1 MRGVARHREPG
12 AEKFVEITLV
22 EERKMKTRL
31 SRLAALSAA
40 TTGLGFAASA
50 QALDLDCVSY
60 NPDMTCAVAAP
71 YVTYGD
77 ANSYSLPVLGILYQ
91 YFQDGTLS
99 NSIQPSNPYY
109 ITSTPGSIKD
119 LTVVGTGSD
128 GNPVTTNYAGADD
141 AYPTPN
147 SDGITF
153 FSTGTTTDPGGINEF
168 SGDAANT
175 WDIRLDAL
183 MGFTGG
189 DAPVWFFNNNQV
201 NSGDSTNQ
209 NLAIWAALTLYDDA
223 GVLDPLT
230 FYFTNDGGAFALVSE
245 GGGGVLNG
253 TAGSGTT
260 GAPVGP
266 DAGDNTSTD
275 YVLSG
280 GALCYTMTFSVVSC
294 SSPDAVGGP
303 INHNLGANQAV
314 YAVVFPSLN
323 DILLTAGY
331 GGYDV
336 LSLDWRM
343 GCDPGTTSPETNCI
357 GRSLNNGYE
366 QLFIGSIT
374 VLPPPNGV
382 PEPATLALLGSA
394 LLGFAAM
401 RRRKA

>member
-1 MRGVARHREPG
+1 
-12 AEKFVEITLV
+12 
-22 EERKMKTRL
+22 MKSIKQLTAI
-31 SRLAALSAA
+31 SAALLGIAA
-40 TTGLGFAASA
+40 AAPAS
-50 QALDLDCVSY
+50 ALDLTY
-60 NPDMTCAVAAP
+60 IEGTMQPAP

-77 ANSYSLPVLGILYQ
+77 ANSYSLPVLASFYDF
-91 YFQDGTLS
+91 YFGGGTG
-99 NSIQPSNPYY
+99 PGNPYY
-109 ITSTPGSIKD
+109 ITSTPGAIKD
-119 LTVVGTGSD
+119 LTVVGTGAD
-128 GNPVTTNYAGADD
+128 GVPVTTNYTGADD

-168 SGDAANT
+168 TGDAANT

-183 MGFTGG
+183 MGFTEGG
-189 DAPVWFFNNNQV
+189 APVWFFNNNQT
-201 NSGDSTNQ
+201 NSGGAEDQ

-230 FYFTNDGGAFALVSE
+230 FYFTNDGGAYAAYNE
-245 GGGGVLNG
+245 GGGGTLFG
-253 TAGSGTT
+253 TAGDGTSGPPTD
-260 GAPVGP
+260 PL
-266 DAGDNTSTD
+266 AGDNTSTD

-280 GALCYTMTFSVVSC
+280 GQLCQDAALNGVSC
-294 SSPDAVGGP
+294 DDPTAVHT

-323 DILLTAGY
+323 DILLTAGFD
-331 GGYDV
+331 GYDV

-343 GCDPGTTSPETNCI
+343 GCDAATIDPATNCI

-366 QLFIGSIT
+366 QLFIGSVT

>member
-1 MRGVARHREPG
+1 
-12 AEKFVEITLV
+12 
-22 EERKMKTRL
+22 MKSQLT
-31 SRLAALSAA
+31 RLAALSAA
-40 TTGLGFAASA
+40 ATGLGFAASA

-77 ANSYSLPVLGILYQ
+77 ANSYSLPVLGTLYE
-91 YFQDGTLS
+91 YFATSTLS
-99 NSIQPSNPYY
+99 DSIQPGNPYY
-109 ITSTPGSIKD
+109 ITSTPGAIKD
-119 LTVVGTGSD
+119 LTVVGTGSS
-128 GNPVTTNYAGADD
+128 GVPVTNNYTGADD

-147 SDGITF
+147 SDGIPF
-153 FSTGTTTDPGGINEF
+153 FSTGTTADPGGINEF

-183 MGFTGG
+183 MNFTEGG
-189 DAPVWFFNNNQV
+189 APVWFFNNNQT
-201 NSGDSTNQ
+201 NSGDAADQ
-209 NLAIWAALTLYDDA
+209 NLAIWAALTLYDDD
-223 GVLDPLT
+223 GIVGPLT
-230 FYFTNDGGAFALVSE
+230 FYFTNDGGAYALVSE

-253 TAGSGTT
+253 TAGTGTP
-260 GAPVGP
+260 GGP
-266 DAGDNTSTD
+266 TDPLAGDNDSTD

-280 GALCYTMTFSVVSC
+280 GALCRDASLVIISC
-294 SSPDAVGGP
+294 SNPDAVSGP

-314 YAVVFPSLN
+314 YAVVFPALN
-323 DILLTAGY
+323 DILLTAGFL
-331 GGYDV
+331 GYDV

-343 GCDPGTTSPETNCI
+343 GCDPDTINPEINCI

-401 RRRKA
+401 RRRKQA

>member
-1 MRGVARHREPG
+1 
-12 AEKFVEITLV
+12 
-22 EERKMKTRL
+22 MKSIKQLTAI
-31 SRLAALSAA
+31 SAALLGIAA
-40 TTGLGFAASA
+40 AAPAS
-50 QALDLDCVSY
+50 ALDLTY
-60 NPDMTCAVAAP
+60 IEGTAILAP

-77 ANSYSLPVLGILYQ
+77 ANSYSLPVLMSLYDF
-91 YFQDGTLS
+91 YGAGG
-99 NSIQPSNPYY
+99 NPNPYD
-109 ITSTPGSIKD
+109 IKSGPGQIME
-119 LTVVGTGSD
+119 LTVVGTGAS
-128 GNPVTTNYAGADD
+128 GQPVTTNYTGADD

-153 FSTGTTTDPGGINEF
+153 FSTGTTADPGGINEF
-168 SGDAANT
+168 TGDAEPT

-189 DAPVWFFNNNQV
+189 DAPVFFFNNNQT
-201 NSGDSTNQ
+201 NSGDAEDQ

-223 GVLDPLT
+223 GVLQPLT
-230 FYFTNDGGAFALVSE
+230 FYFTNDGGEYALYYE
-245 GGGGVLNG
+245 GGGGTLMG
-253 TAGSGTT
+253 TAGTGTLGT
-260 GAPVGP
+260 PTGP

-280 GALCYTMTFSVVSC
+280 GQLCQDPDTLAGVSC
-294 SSPDAVGGP
+294 DTEGAIVV
-303 INHNLGANQAV
+303 NHNLGADQAV

-323 DILLTAGY
+323 DILLTAGFD
-331 GGYDV
+331 GYDV
-336 LSLDWRM
+336 MSLDWRM
-343 GCDPGTTSPETNCI
+343 GCDPATTADCDGYAGNH

-366 QLFIGSIT
+366 QLFIGSVS